1 METILSHNLAIN
13 CYNNVMKSALKR
25 SSRDIFNHIV
35 LFFVIGCVIGTYY
48 EEILCLVRTFIGT
61 GEWQWVSRRG
71 LLYGP
76 FSPVYGIGAVL
87 VYVLFYRPQLKF
99 WPSVLLGALFG
110 GALEILLSLGQEIAF
125 GTRSWNYYDQLWPIF
140 NGRTT
145 IPFMIFWGLLVG
157 VVNCYLYPWLEKFYQ
172 KLPLHSVDIIC
183 TILAVL
189 LVLDITIS
197 IAASVRQSARR
208 AGQPATTPIGIFL
221 DEVYDDERMKKTFDN
236 AIYIRE

>member
-1 METILSHNLAIN
+1 
-13 CYNNVMKSALKR
+13 MKSALKR

-87 VYVLFYRPQLKF
+87 VYLLFYRPQLKF

-125 GTRSWNYYDQLWPIF
+125 GTRSWNYYD
-140 NGRTT
+140 
-145 IPFMIFWGLLVG
+145 
-157 VVNCYLYPWLEKFYQ
+157 
-172 KLPLHSVDIIC
+172 
-183 TILAVL
+183 
-189 LVLDITIS
+189 
-197 IAASVRQSARR
+197 
-208 AGQPATTPIGIFL
+208 
-221 DEVYDDERMKKTFDN
+221 
-236 AIYIRE
+236 